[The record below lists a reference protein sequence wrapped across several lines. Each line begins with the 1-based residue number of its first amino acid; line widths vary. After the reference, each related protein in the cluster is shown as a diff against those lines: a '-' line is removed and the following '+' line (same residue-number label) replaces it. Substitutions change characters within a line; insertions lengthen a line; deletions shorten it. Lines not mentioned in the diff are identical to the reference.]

1 MRKFLLQTGCLK
13 MANLRYV
20 REITGILTGRPA
32 KTSLI
37 EASDFTIG
45 HDLCILLRST
55 APMEPL

>member
-1 MRKFLLQTGCLK
+1 